1 MADSCNRCYS
11 DPKPND
17 LRGAHAIIRPMTK
30 LLTKVLRQ
38 IEDLPEERQDDVA
51 HVVLAMLEN
60 DAIRYEL
67 SDEQL
72 RELDQRI
79 ADADAG
85 KFATDKEIDAALHRP
100 WA

>member
-1 MADSCNRCYS
+1 
-11 DPKPND
+11 
-17 LRGAHAIIRPMTK
+17 MTK

-38 IEDLPEERQDDVA
+38 IEDLSEERQDDVA

-60 DAIRYEL
+60 DAIRHEL
-67 SDEQL
+67 SEEQL
-72 RELDQRI
+72 QQLDQRI

-85 KFATDKEIDAALHRP
+85 KFATDREIDAALHSP